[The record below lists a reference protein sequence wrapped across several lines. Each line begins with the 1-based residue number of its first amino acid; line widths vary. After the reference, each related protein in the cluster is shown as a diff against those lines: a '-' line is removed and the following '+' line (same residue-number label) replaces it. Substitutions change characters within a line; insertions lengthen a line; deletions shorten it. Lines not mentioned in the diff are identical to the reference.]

1 MPKNGQKT
9 SKTTAKSRKQQT
21 VKDLAFPIN
30 ITDID
35 LSKVWGGQGL
45 ATFSQGGTYPP
56 VQYPNNVSG
65 SLGTGLST
73 VFSTVMCCW

>member
-1 MPKNGQKT
+1 MPKTDQKP
-9 SKTTAKSRKQQT
+9 SNTTAKSRKQRT
-21 VKDLAFPIN
+21 AEDLAFPIN

-45 ATFSQGGTYPP
+45 ATLSQGGTYPP
-56 VQYPNNVSG
+56 VQNPGTVSG
-65 SLGTGLST
+65 TAPPP